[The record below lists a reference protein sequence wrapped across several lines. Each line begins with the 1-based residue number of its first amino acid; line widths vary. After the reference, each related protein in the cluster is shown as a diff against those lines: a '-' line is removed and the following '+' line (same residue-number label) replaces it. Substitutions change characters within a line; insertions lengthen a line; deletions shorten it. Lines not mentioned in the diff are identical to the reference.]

1 MIYLITN
8 DDGINAAGLKILAEK
23 AKKYGDVYCVA
34 PLKEQS
40 AKSHSLNIRGTYG
53 VQEVEEIIPGVK
65 TFVVDSTPADCVRIA
80 YYYLDIN
87 FDMVLSGVNNG
98 YNLGEDILY
107 SGTVGAAEEAV
118 LLQKKGIAFSTK
130 RHMIEH
136 LGDAI
141 DDVFRYLK
149 SNDFLSSCP
158 LLNVNIPVTY
168 ENINITRQGKTNF
181 VASYEQVDNVTV
193 MPKGSPDLS
202 RDFDGDDTDV
212 ICVHNK
218 NISITPLM
226 VDRTNYQFL
235 NHKK

>member
-8 DDGINAAGLKILAEK
+8 DDGINAAGLKILAKK

-34 PLKEQS
+34 PLTEQS
-40 AKSHSLNIRGTYG
+40 AKSHSLNIHGTYS
-53 VQEVEEIIPGVK
+53 VEEIKEIVPGVK
-65 TFVVDSTPADCVRIA
+65 TYVVDSTPADCVRIA
-80 YYYLDIN
+80 YYYLNIK
-87 FDMVLSGVNNG
+87 FDVVLSGVNNG

-130 RHMIEH
+130 RNMFDH
-136 LGDAI
+136 LDYAL
-141 DDVFRYLK
+141 DDIFTYLNNN
-149 SNDFLSSCP
+149 SLLSKCP
-158 LLNVNIPVTY
+158 LLNINIPVTY
-168 ENINITRQGKTNF
+168 QNINITRQGKTNF
-181 VASYEQVDNVTV
+181 VASYEEVNKNIV

-218 NISITPLM
+218 NISITPLL
-226 VDRTNYQFL
+226 VDRTDYEYL